1 MGYKNQE
8 STKTYYECLNQITTD
23 ELYEG
28 LLGYGMFAEKI
39 PNFLTSE
46 TFFEFCKSNEPC
58 FEQKEYRY
66 IKYENMRNINIPR
79 ILSIPHPFV
88 YYKQCKVL
96 KESWK
101 KLKKYFYKKT
111 KSNKYKISRIHIRK
125 LDNKKFIDYRD
136 YNLNNAIL
144 ESKIIQKIFNMNFK
158 NYKFDGA
165 PEQEIFIGK
174 RYKVKADIS
183 NCFPSIY
190 THAISWALVG
200 KKMAKEDKNKGKD
213 KPYYNEIDKS
223 TQWLNYGE
231 THGILIGPHSSNLIS
246 EIILV
251 AADYK
256 LSKKYEYI
264 RNIDDYTCYVK
275 SYEEAE
281 KFLLDLSMELKKYGL
296 SLNHKKTE
304 IIELPSSFE
313 EEWVRKLKLFKLDS
327 YNGKIKYTGIAPFLD
342 MALELMKDNK
352 NNAAILN
359 YAFQILIKNKMTSS
373 AKKYFIN
380 TIHHLVL
387 LYPYLIFLLDEIF
400 QKNIISQEYIKKIS
414 LDIFSLGKEKRNYE
428 AMSYALYFAL
438 KYNFKLKE
446 ELSLLEE
453 AKREEDC
460 ILMLLC
466 YLYDKKNDNDI
477 EEYKKVAKQFITN
490 QTLKKNGNIT
500 ILDDEYW
507 LFAYEVL
514 LREDD
519 KVLDQCIDWKQLKN
533 KNISFIKQEFQ

>member
-1 MGYKNQE
+1 
-8 STKTYYECLNQITTD
+8 
-23 ELYEG
+23 
-28 LLGYGMFAEKI
+28 
-39 PNFLTSE
+39 
-46 TFFEFCKSNEPC
+46 
-58 FEQKEYRY
+58 
-66 IKYENMRNINIPR
+66 
-79 ILSIPHPFV
+79 
-88 YYKQCKVL
+88 
-96 KESWK
+96 
-101 KLKKYFYKKT
+101 
-111 KSNKYKISRIHIRK
+111 
-125 LDNKKFIDYRD
+125 
-136 YNLNNAIL
+136 
-144 ESKIIQKIFNMNFK
+144 MNFK

-190 THAISWALVG
+190 THSIPWVLIG
-200 KKMAKEDKNKGKD
+200 KNGAKQNKNNKNL
-213 KPYYNEIDKS
+213 YYNQIDS
-223 TQWLNYGE
+223 ATQWLNYGE

-246 EIILV
+246 EIILIAV
-251 AADYK
+251 DYK

-275 SYEEAE
+275 SHEEAE

-296 SLNHKKTE
+296 FLNHKKTE

-380 TIHHLVL
+380 IIHHLVL

-414 LDIFSLGKEKRNYE
+414 LDIFSLGKEKRNHE

-466 YLYDKKNDNDI
+466 YLYDKKNNNDI
-477 EEYKKVAKQFITN
+477 EEYKKVAKQFIIN
-490 QTLKKNGNIT
+490 QTLKNGDIT

-507 LFAYEVL
+507 LFVYEVL

>member
-28 LLGYGMFAEKI
+28 LLGYGMFAERI

-79 ILSIPHPFV
+79 ILSIPNPFA

-96 KESWK
+96 KESWD
-101 KLKKYFYKKT
+101 KLQEYFYEKT
-111 KSNKYKISRIHIRK
+111 KNDNYKISRIHIRK
-125 LDNKKFIDYRD
+125 LKCKAIFEMNYDSYKIDG
-136 YNLNNAIL
+136 
-144 ESKIIQKIFNMNFK
+144 S
-158 NYKFDGA
+158 

-190 THAISWALVG
+190 THAIPWALVG
-200 KKMAKEDKNKGKD
+200 KEKAKENKNKDKD
-213 KPYYNEIDKS
+213 KLYYNEIDKA

-246 EIILV
+246 EIILIAV
-251 AADYK
+251 DYK

-387 LYPYLIFLLDEIF
+387 LYPYLIFLLDEVF
-400 QKNIISQEYIKKIS
+400 QKNIILQEYIKKIS
-414 LDIFSLGKEKRNYE
+414 LDIFNLGKEKRNYE

-446 ELSLLEE
+446 ELSPLEE

-490 QTLKKNGNIT
+490 QTLRNGNIA

-514 LREDD
+514 LREDAN
-519 KVLDQCIDWKQLKN
+519 VLDQCIDWKQLKN

>member
-1 MGYKNQE
+1 MQDKDNI
-8 STKTYYECLNQITTD
+8 KTYYECLKELSKE

-28 LLGYGMFAEKI
+28 LLGYGMFADRI

-46 TFFEFCKSNEPC
+46 YFFEFCKSNKPS

-66 IKYENMRNINIPR
+66 IKYESMRNINVPR
-79 ILSIPHPFV
+79 VLSIPNPFA
-88 YYKQCKVL
+88 YYKQCKIL
-96 KESWK
+96 KEYWK
-101 KLKKYFYKKT
+101 KLQRYFYKKT

-125 LDNKKFIDYRD
+125 LYEKKLIDNKYYDVEI
-136 YNLNNAIL
+136 
-144 ESKIIQKIFNMNFK
+144 EKIFIMNFK
-158 NYKFDGA
+158 NYKLDGT

-174 RYKVKADIS
+174 GYKVNADIS

-190 THAISWALVG
+190 THSIPWVLIG
-200 KKMAKEDKNKGKD
+200 KIGAKKNKGFTKL
-213 KPYYNEIDKS
+213 YYNKIDNA

-251 AADYK
+251 AVDYK
-256 LSKKYEYI
+256 LSKKYKYI

-275 SYEEAE
+275 SHEEAE
-281 KFLLDLSMELKKYGL
+281 QFLLDLSIELKKYGL

-304 IIELPSSFE
+304 IIKLPSSFE
-313 EEWVRKLKLFKLDS
+313 KPWKNKLKLFKLDS
-327 YNGKIKYTGIAPFLD
+327 YSGGIKYTGIMPFLD
-342 MALELMKDNK
+342 MALNLMKDNK

-359 YAFQILIKNKMTSS
+359 YAFKILIKKKMTPS

-380 TIHHLVL
+380 IIHHLVL
-387 LYPYLIFLLDEIF
+387 LYPYLIFLLDKIF
-400 QKNIISQEYIKKIS
+400 NEKELITQENIEKIS
-414 LDIFSLGKEKRNYE
+414 SDIFNLGKEKRNYE

-446 ELSLLEE
+446 KINLLEE
-453 AKREEDC
+453 AKRKEDC

-466 YLYDKKNDNDI
+466 YLYDKKNNKDT
-477 EEYKKVAKQFITN
+477 EEYKIIANNFIINTTSKNTN
-490 QTLKKNGNIT
+490 FK

-514 LREDD
+514 SREDPSALN
-519 KVLDQCIDWKQLKN
+519 KCKDWKQ
-533 KNISFIKQEFQ
+533 IK